1 MARTLQ
7 RLTLLVTLALLG
19 AVAWALALRS
29 GQEVALGEYLTSLHG
44 RTPGQR
50 HNARLAAERL
60 NGVVIAPGE
69 VLSFNRTVG
78 PWTADRGYL
87 RAPVS
92 YDGELLAAWGGGVCQ
107 TSTTVYNAA
116 LLAGL
121 EIVERHRHEYPPRY
135 VPPGRDAAVAYPA
148 VDLALR
154 NPYPWPVRL
163 VTDAAHDALR
173 VSVFGTQRPAGGV
186 AVTEE
191 VRSVVP
197 ATAVVQTDDTL
208 SPHRV
213 LNPGQTGF
221 EVQVFRSYRRGPES
235 VRRELVSSDYYPPVN
250 RVVGVATATNGR

>member
-1 MARTLQ
+1 
-7 RLTLLVTLALLG
+7 
-19 AVAWALALRS
+19 
-29 GQEVALGEYLTSLHG
+29 VALGEYLTSLRG
-44 RTPGQR
+44 RTWGQK
-50 HNARLAAERL
+50 HNARLAAQRL
-60 NGVVIAPGE
+60 NGAVIPAGE

-148 VDLALR
+148 IDLALR

-163 VTDAAHDALR
+163 VADAAHDTLR
-173 VSVFGTQRPAGGV
+173 VSVFGAQKPAGGV

-191 VRSVVP
+191 VRSVIP
-197 ATAVVQTDDTL
+197 ATAVVQTDDDAL
-208 SPHRV
+208 NPHRV

-221 EVQVFRSYRRGPES
+221 EVHVFRTYHGGRES

-250 RVVGVATATNGR
+250 RVVRAGTAGNGG